1 MIMKRGKYPQFGLLL
16 AAGLCILC
24 SPAVQAVPITI
35 SITVDEL
42 GNGTILSGGV
52 PFAMPFAVK
61 PDPGP
66 GGLTSVLTYDLL
78 SPPSLVAGDVLLQ
91 DGAGGPILDVI
102 RFNPA
107 GTGSLAAPAY
117 PASLLFYSDN
127 VDGFDSL
134 GDTASP
140 PGALYTNTVTI
151 PEVGAEGDN
160 GAFYTPTA
168 NQPGFVSGFDVQYH
182 FISDGTAVPEP
193 GSWTLMT
200 AGLGALYWIRRKR
213 RA

>member
-1 MIMKRGKYPQFGLLL
+1 MIMKRGKCPQFGLSL
-16 AAGLCILC
+16 AAAICILC
-24 SPAVQAVPITI
+24 SPAVQADPL
-35 SITVDEL
+35 ITVDEL
-42 GNGTILSGGV
+42 GHGTILSGGV
-52 PFAMPFAVK
+52 PFAMPFALQS
-61 PDPGP
+61 DPGP
-66 GGLTSVLTYDLL
+66 GGLASVLTYDLL
-78 SPPSLVAGDVLLQ
+78 NPPSLVAGDVLLQ

-107 GTGSLAAPAY
+107 GTSPLAAAIY

-127 VDGFDSL
+127 LEGFDSL

-140 PGALYTNTVTI
+140 PGAFYTNTVTI
-151 PEVGAEGDN
+151 LEVGAEGDN

-168 NQPGFVSGFDVQYH
+168 NQPGFVSGFAVQYH

-213 RA
+213 CA

>member
-1 MIMKRGKYPQFGLLL
+1 
-16 AAGLCILC
+16 
-24 SPAVQAVPITI
+24 VQADPI
-35 SITVDEL
+35 ITVDEL
-42 GNGTILSGGV
+42 GHGTILFAGGAPIV
-52 PFAMPFAVK
+52 MPFALQ

-66 GGLTSVLTYDLL
+66 GGLASVLTYNLL
-78 SPPSLVAGDVLLQ
+78 GPPALIAGDVLLQ

-107 GTGSLAAPAY
+107 GTGSAGY

-127 VDGFDSL
+127 IDGFDSL

-140 PGALYTNTVTI
+140 PGAFYTNTVTI
-151 PEVGAEGDN
+151 LEVGAEGDN

-168 NQPGFVSGFDVQYH
+168 NQPGFVPGFTVQYH
-182 FISDGTAVPEP
+182 FISDGSAVPEP

>member
-1 MIMKRGKYPQFGLLL
+1 MIMKGKCPQFGLLL
-16 AAGLCILC
+16 AAAICILC
-24 SPAVQAVPITI
+24 SPAVQADPI
-35 SITVDEL
+35 ITVDEL
-42 GNGTILSGGV
+42 GHGTIQFAGGA
-52 PFAMPFAVK
+52 PSTMPFALQS
-61 PDPGP
+61 DPGP
-66 GGLTSVLTYDLL
+66 GGLASVLTYNLL
-78 SPPSLVAGDVLLQ
+78 GPPSLVAGDVLLQ
-91 DGAGGPILDVI
+91 DGAGGPIFDVI
-102 RFNPA
+102 RFNPT
-107 GTGSLAAPAY
+107 GTGSVAAAVY

-134 GDTASP
+134 GDTPGP
-140 PGALYTNTVTI
+140 PGVLYTNQVTI
-151 PEVGAEGDN
+151 LEVGAEGDN

-168 NQPGFVSGFDVQYH
+168 NQPGFVSGFTVQYH